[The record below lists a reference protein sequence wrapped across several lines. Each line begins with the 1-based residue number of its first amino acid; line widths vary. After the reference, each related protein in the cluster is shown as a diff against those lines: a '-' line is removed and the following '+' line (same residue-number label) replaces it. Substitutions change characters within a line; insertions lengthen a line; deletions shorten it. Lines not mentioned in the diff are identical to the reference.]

1 MTNLWLICS
10 WAKLP
15 RRERRTWWWS
25 SPAPAEQSRVPQ
37 ARPLACPK
45 SLRVLG
51 FAHCPVRRDKEDNVV
66 KSWCFGENGGNAV
79 TAKEGVLLPSA
90 QLLGY
95 QREAG
100 AKVKCLW
107 RWRNCNL
114 SQRHVGRVK
123 EGLDLQYFGL
133 TGCLAHREAFLKLHN
148 RPPATVE
155 RQTIR
160 FHVPGLCQDALDALH
175 LTVPIL
181 QLLRTERLL
190 GLWIHVALRDQHLLR
205 LGKLTERT
213 GFKTTYFLLFMARC
227 IWHSM
232 FETDLLWKR

>member
-1 MTNLWLICS
+1 MFLWNDIFLRDLWSNDVQPTTTFRLKKKKLFPNCQMTNLWLICS

-100 AKVKCLW
+100 AKVKAF
-107 RWRNCNL
+107 
-114 SQRHVGRVK
+114 
-123 EGLDLQYFGL
+123 EGG
-133 TGCLAHREAFLKLHN
+133 G
-148 RPPATVE
+148 TVTFPKDTLVE
-155 RQTIR
+155 
-160 FHVPGLCQDALDALH
+160 
-175 LTVPIL
+175 
-181 QLLRTERLL
+181 
-190 GLWIHVALRDQHLLR
+190 
-205 LGKLTERT
+205 
-213 GFKTTYFLLFMARC
+213 
-227 IWHSM
+227 
-232 FETDLLWKR
+232 